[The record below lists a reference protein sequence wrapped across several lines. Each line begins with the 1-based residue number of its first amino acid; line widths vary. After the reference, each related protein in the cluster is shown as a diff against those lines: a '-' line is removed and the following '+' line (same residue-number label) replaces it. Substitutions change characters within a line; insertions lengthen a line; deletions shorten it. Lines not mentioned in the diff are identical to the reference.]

1 MAGSSVPLY
10 WRIPHP
16 SVSAEAPA
24 DGAPL
29 EEALALSYGGLEA
42 YGCAPATAIC
52 YLPALLCMIHNNLA
66 CPLCAYEYS

>member
-42 YGCAPATAIC
+42 YGCAPTTAM
-52 YLPALLCMIHNNLA
+52 LPA
-66 CPLCAYEYS
+66 CAAGSCA